1 MVSIAILLWVLEM
14 DQVKLAKIIPHHLAE
29 ATINNNQNYGTNEK
43 NTCIKEEKKLIEV
56 EMDNIILS

>member
-1 MVSIAILLWVLEM
+1 M

-43 NTCIKEEKKLIEV
+43 NTCIKKEKKLIEV